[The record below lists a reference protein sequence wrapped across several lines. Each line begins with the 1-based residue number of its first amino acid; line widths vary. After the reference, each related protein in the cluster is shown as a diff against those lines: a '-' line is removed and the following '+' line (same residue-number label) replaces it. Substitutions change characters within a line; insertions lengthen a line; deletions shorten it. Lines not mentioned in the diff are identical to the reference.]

1 MAAAGEANRR
11 LGRGL
16 DALLGVY
23 GPAVEQ
29 ARSESGGPRR
39 VPLALIHPNPRNPRR
54 EFNADELDNLAAS
67 LRTHG
72 LVQPIVVRPVGD
84 GERYEIIAGER
95 RWRAAQK
102 AGLHEVPVAILA
114 VSDSKALELAIVEN
128 VQRTDLNPVEEAL
141 GYKALLEEFDYTQ
154 ADLGAAVG
162 KSRAHVAN
170 TLRLLKLPAPVL
182 EALEA
187 GALSAGHARALITA
201 PDPEGLARTIV
212 KRGLSVREA
221 EKLAQRAEAGGGA
234 SRRRPAP
241 AKDTDTRALEKELS
255 DALGLRLEL
264 RHRPDGDG
272 EMRIHYGDL
281 DQLEALCRRLRG

>member
-1 MAAAGEANRR
+1 MAATGEANRR

-23 GPAVEQ
+23 GPTAEQ
-29 ARSESGGPRR
+29 RRSDGGGPRTI
-39 VPLALIHPNPRNPRR
+39 PLALIHPNPRNPRR

-72 LVQPIVVRPVGD
+72 LVQPIVVRPVGE

-102 AGLHEVPVAILA
+102 AGLHEVPVTILA

-141 GYKALLEEFDYTQ
+141 GYQALMEEFDYTQ

-170 TLRLLKLPAPVL
+170 TLRLLKLPPPVL
-182 EALEA
+182 EALER

-201 PDPEGLARTIV
+201 PDPEGLARKIV
-212 KRGLSVREA
+212 ARGLSVREA
-221 EKLAQRAEAGGGA
+221 EKLAQRTEDGETGA
-234 SRRRPAP
+234 RRRTET
-241 AKDTDTRALEKELS
+241 KDADTRALEKELS

-264 RHRPDGDG
+264 RHRPDGGG
-272 EMRIHYGDL
+272 EMRIHYRDL
-281 DQLEALCRRLRG
+281 DQLEALCRKLRR